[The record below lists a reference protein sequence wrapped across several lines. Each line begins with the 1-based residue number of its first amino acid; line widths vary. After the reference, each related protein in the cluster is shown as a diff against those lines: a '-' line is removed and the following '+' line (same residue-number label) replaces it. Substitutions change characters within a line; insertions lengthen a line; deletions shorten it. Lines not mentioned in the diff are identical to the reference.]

1 MYILLY
7 HCIRNE
13 KVKEMCNVLAEVMRF
28 DTFSTPRGT
37 HTISFGVEFPTSI
50 SLFSCSVSSCIKAVA

>member
-37 HTISFGVEFPTSI
+37 HTISFGVESPQLSSPHPFPF
-50 SLFSCSVSSCIKAVA
+50 SLVQYQPA